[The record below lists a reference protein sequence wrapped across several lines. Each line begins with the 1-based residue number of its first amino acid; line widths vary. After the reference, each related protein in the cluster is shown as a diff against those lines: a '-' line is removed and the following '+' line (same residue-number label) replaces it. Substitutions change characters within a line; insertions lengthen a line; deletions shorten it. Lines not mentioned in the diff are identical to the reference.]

1 MCALAF
7 DQKAN
12 PNLTKFQD
20 EQTLPS
26 EEELKRQ
33 VEQLTKEEYQGAK
46 KFSFSIIIAI
56 AIWIIILCAIRLAW
70 H

>member
-1 MCALAF
+1 MNVTAFGQKTNLNLA
-7 DQKAN
+7 Q
-12 PNLTKFQD
+12 FQVQ
-20 EQTLPS
+20 QTRPS